1 MHNISR
7 RTFLKSGALAAAGLT
22 IVPSSVM
29 GRSFGFTAPSDKLNI
44 AGGYGDNDAA
54 VTGWNYEDSGNR
66 MRIIPVT
73 DLADNADALVIH
85 LLSDKVKLLSDGR
98 GIKLSFLIGGI
109 EPELLS
115 LRQELT
121 LQYFNTLQV
130 VKS

>member
-1 MHNISR
+1 MESYKEAVEKLR
-7 RTFLKSGALAAAGLT
+7 R
-22 IVPSSVM
+22 IV
-29 GRSFGFTAPSDKLNI
+29 AEI
-44 AGGYGDNDAA
+44 EQGDLD
-54 VTGWNYEDSGNR
+54 VD
-66 MRIIPVT
+66 
-73 DLADNADALVIH
+73 
-85 LLSDKVKLLSDGR
+85 LLSDKVRLLSDGR